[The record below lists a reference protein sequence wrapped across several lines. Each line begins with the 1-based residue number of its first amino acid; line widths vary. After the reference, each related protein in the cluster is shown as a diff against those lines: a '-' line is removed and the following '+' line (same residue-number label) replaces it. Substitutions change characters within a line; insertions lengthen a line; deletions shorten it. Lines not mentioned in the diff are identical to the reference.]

1 MPKEDPSE
9 MKTEKGKPDEPT
21 TTKVT
26 LRKPK
31 LSFKEKQELAQLE
44 EEIEQLEEEKKQI
57 ETALCS
63 GNLSVE
69 ELTKLSKR
77 LPELNDIIDTK
88 TLRWMELEA
97 VENG

>member
-1 MPKEDPSE
+1 
-9 MKTEKGKPDEPT
+9 
-21 TTKVT
+21 
-26 LRKPK
+26 

-44 EEIEQLEEEKKQI
+44 KEIEQLEEEKKQI

-63 GNLSVE
+63 GALAVD
-69 ELTKLSKR
+69 ELTSLSKR
-77 LPELNDIIDTK
+77 LPELNDIIETK